1 MASLHLVIRWNV
13 FVYRA
18 LLCSA
23 LGASI
28 AAHAFRADVWLGASL
43 YAVSLS
49 LLAVELFKTQWRDW
63 LGTWR
68 LMLATAGAVALGA
81 WGVQT
86 FGAAPLNVL
95 PLKATVDM
103 SLSALSLLVS
113 GGLMALTLRVPNRNP
128 LLRMG
133 AVVILVFLTDVLV
146 FKIAGR
152 GSQIDISSRLT
163 ILVIATLLSAWV
175 IDASNF
181 SKVVAASQG
190 RAFDSLLGTLQTLA
204 ATSDVRLTSEQMLSL
219 STLAGTTTTAA
230 SGIGSLE
237 DWQRLLDAA
246 VILVPG
252 AEGGSI
258 RIRDGDGDFYY
269 TAQSGFSDSLL
280 GLRVNAQQAA
290 DWHGDLMKWHSGQAR
305 TVQHPFET
313 RTPLDAD
320 PDFSP
325 TETKRIRANLYFP
338 VVVGDQVVAEINLDS
353 FTVKHAFTEESI
365 TCAKQFAVQVAALV
379 KAQIE
384 RGKLEARLRE
394 FEMLELITSALHDAH
409 TPEIVAAAV
418 VRETVRLLQVPN
430 VAMML
435 MSDPLHTS
443 LRLSSGLGLFADHVG
458 TQVPWGHGLSWSA
471 LQSGE
476 TLVSHDIDRDP
487 RAVKLSLVPS
497 QKPLEQLTVPLLD
510 SGGGALGTLLVSR
523 EVQVGFTQLDQ
534 RLIQTI
540 ARVAAGT
547 LERVQV
553 TRDLRLQVIES
564 QNLLNLA
571 QSLEGNDEQSLMNA
585 VERVR
590 LLGKADAAVITD
602 STGERV
608 ATRLQC
614 GQLTPELQRALQA
627 GVALSVANS
636 LRLERTSFQVTNSH
650 PPELRALMGQL
661 GIAAAFTVVIN
672 DSHSLV
678 LYRYAGDGWSGAE
691 RQTLEAAA
699 RMLGALVGRLGR
711 LQSLENGYAS
721 ALKTIGLALEM
732 RDLETAN
739 HTERVAVLSE
749 AVAEQLGVPA
759 SERLA
764 IRWGAYLHDIGKFG
778 VPDAILSKSTE
789 LSMGETAIMRQHP
802 QLGFDLVRD
811 LPFLPSTARDIVR
824 YHHERW
830 DGMGYP
836 LGLTGEMIPLSAR
849 IFAVCDVFDA
859 LRSERPYKQ
868 ALSLELSLL
877 ELHAAA
883 ERGHLEAR
891 LVNAL
896 QAVVQRDS
904 QHLEQTLYP
913 S

>member
-1 MASLHLVIRWNV
+1 MILLHLVIRWNV
-13 FVYRA
+13 WVYRA

-23 LGASI
+23 FFASI
-28 AAHAFRADVWLGASL
+28 AAHALNTDVWLGASL
-43 YAVSLS
+43 YAVCLS

-68 LMLATAGAVALGA
+68 LTLATVGAGAAGA
-81 WGVQT
+81 WGMRAL
-86 FGAAPLNVL
+86 GVL
-95 PLKATVDM
+95 PFSAALEI
-103 SLSALSLLVS
+103 SLSAMSLLVS

-133 AVVILVFLTDVLV
+133 AVMILVFLTDVV
-146 FKIAGR
+146 IFDIAGR
-152 GSQIDISSRLT
+152 GSQIEGNSRLT
-163 ILVIATLLSAWV
+163 ILVIATLVSAWV

-190 RAFDSLLGTLQTLA
+190 RAFDSLLGTLETLA

-219 STLAGTTTTAA
+219 STLTGTTTTAA
-230 SGIGSLE
+230 VGIGSLE
-237 DWQRLLDAA
+237 DWQRLLNAA

-269 TAQSGFSDSLL
+269 VAQSGFSDSLL
-280 GLRVNAQQAA
+280 GLGVNAQQAA
-290 DWHGDLMKWHSGQAR
+290 DWHGDLREWHSGQAR
-305 TVQHPFET
+305 TAQHPFET

-320 PDFSP
+320 PKFLA

-338 VVVGDQVVAEINLDS
+338 VVVDNQVMAEINLDS
-353 FTVKHAFTEESI
+353 FTVTHAFTEESI

-394 FEMLELITSALHDAH
+394 FEMLESITTALHDAH

-418 VRETVRLLQVPN
+418 VRETVRLLQVPH

-435 MSDPLHTS
+435 MSDALHTS
-443 LRLSSGLGLFADHVG
+443 LRLSSGLGLFAEHVG
-458 TQVPWGHGLSWSA
+458 FELPWGHGLSWSA

-476 TLVSHDIDRDP
+476 TLVSSDVNNDP
-487 RAVKLSLVPS
+487 RAVQLLPVQSDKR
-497 QKPLEQLTVPLLD
+497 LEQLTIPLLD
-510 SGGGALGTLLVSR
+510 SSGGALGTLLVSR
-523 EVQVGFTQLDQ
+523 EAQTGFTQLDQ

-553 TRDLRLQVIES
+553 TRDLQLQVRES
-564 QNLLNLA
+564 QNLLSLA
-571 QSLEGNDEQSLMNA
+571 QLLEGNDEHSLLSA

-590 LLGKADAAVITD
+590 LLGKADVAVITEII
-602 STGERV
+602 GGRV
-608 ATRLQC
+608 KTRLQS
-614 GQLTPELQRALQA
+614 GQVNPVLQQALKT
-627 GVALSVANS
+627 GMALSDAS
-636 LRLERTSFQVTNSH
+636 ALKLERSSFQVTKDY
-650 PPELRALMGQL
+650 PPESQALMGRL
-661 GIAAAFTVVIN
+661 GVAAAFAVVIN
-672 DSHSLV
+672 DAHSLV

-691 RQTLEAAA
+691 RQMLEAAA

-749 AVAEQLGVPA
+749 AVAEQLGIPA
-759 SERLA
+759 TERLA

-778 VPDAILSKSTE
+778 VPDAILSKSIE
-789 LSMGETAIMRQHP
+789 LSMSETAIMRQHP

-811 LPFLPSTARDIVR
+811 LAFLPSTARDIVL

-830 DGMGYP
+830 DGLGYP
-836 LGLTGEMIPLSAR
+836 VGLAGEAIPLAAR

-868 ALSLELSLL
+868 ALSVERSLL
-877 ELHAAA
+877 ELHAEA
-883 ERGHLEAR
+883 ERGHLEGR
-891 LVNAL
+891 LVRAL
-896 QAVVQRDS
+896 EQVVQRDAIN
-904 QHLEQTLYP
+904 LEQTLYP